1 MYLFR
6 QFWRFLWL
14 ADFFQNCTVSRAS
27 VNGDLQNGPPLAQS
41 FATELAIESG
51 LYIAPGRQLFG
62 SGQQFRH
69 FGSDLPGL
77 LRTCQ
82 ICAKCRNLSDQD
94 FRTSAPEERFWRQS
108 PEIPKSCEILEI
120 LEILQNPGNLRNP
133 DFSRKVA
140 ISEISKISGSDRFPD
155 NRCYQILTFESM
167 CTLMSETASD
177 LMCTARSNAHPH
189 IDTMHIVSECILAH
203 GINLVDLCTIWSI
216 VRFENN
222 FWNK

>member
-6 QFWRFLWL
+6 QFCGFLWL
-14 ADFFQNCTVSRAS
+14 AIFFKNCTVSRAS
-27 VNGDLQNGPPLAQS
+27 VNATRQNGPPLPQS

-51 LYIAPGRQLFG
+51 LYIAPGTYFFG

-69 FGSDLPGL
+69 FGSEVRFWRQSPDF
-77 LRTCQ
+77 R
-82 ICAKCRNLSDQD
+82 KSCRNLSDHD
-94 FRTSAPEERFWRQS
+94 FRTSAPEVRFWRQS
-108 PEIPKSCEILEI
+108 PEIPKKYEI
-120 LEILQNPGNLRNP
+120 LEILQNPENPRNLRNL

-140 ISEISKISGSDRFPD
+140 ISEIFRISGFDRFPD

-177 LMCTARSNAHPH
+177 LMCTACSNTQPH
-189 IDTMHIVSECILAH
+189 IDTTYIVSECILVH
-203 GINLVDLCTIWSI
+203 GINLVICCTIWSI